1 MYIFQR
7 SINTSIYSWDTMSQD
22 VSTFFAVSANNL
34 IRNGRHYVHCSKK
47 EKKDIEELNVL
58 NANGIPHSI

>member
-1 MYIFQR
+1 
-7 SINTSIYSWDTMSQD
+7 MSQD
-22 VSTFFAVSANNL
+22 VSTFFAVNANNL

-47 EKKDIEELNVL
+47 EKKDIEELNLL